1 MKPLYDRY
9 RIIKKLLATPSLFT
23 TIVSWKEFIA
33 TVKIT
38 R

>member
-23 TIVSWKEFIA
+23 TIVSWKEFVA